1 MSELSEVLFQYPE
14 LAVLTL
20 VILIDW
26 LLPAPNKLS
35 AVPFFKIVAEGFTKK
50 VATKGD
56 SKQQSLAGLLALFV
70 YLFLIITL
78 LLSILFVVENDVWTQ
93 GLLLYLSLGYQ
104 SFAAQSKAIAQ
115 ASAKQ
120 QKSACRYLL
129 SQFSPYDS
137 SKLSLLGINKL
148 TVETLTIRFVSLWL
162 LPILLFIFIDGVWA
176 FCYRALMEAY
186 FIWLPQRQGFQ
197 YFGTAI
203 SKVKNIVE
211 LVPTWLFAPVFSVF
225 KSSPGWLNLV
235 NQTKSQWRNSS
246 ASPFSNLIWLSIVS
260 AGTRAELAGP
270 LMLDGKKI
278 ARPRINQGADISAS
292 AIEQVIHWIN
302 RFRLAFLTF
311 NLVTILL
318 LGILAV

>member
-1 MSELSEVLFQYPE
+1 MTELSAILFQYPE

-56 SKQQSLAGLLALFV
+56 NKQQSLAGLLALFV
-70 YLFLIITL
+70 YLFLIITI

-104 SFAAQSKAIAQ
+104 SFAAQSKSIAQ

-129 SQFSPYDS
+129 GQYSPYDS

-148 TVETLTIRFVSLWL
+148 TVETLIIRFVSLWL
-162 LPILLFIFIDGVWA
+162 LPVLLFIFLDGIWA

-186 FIWLPQRQGFQ
+186 FIWLPQRHGFQ

-203 SKVKNIVE
+203 AKVKNLVE
-211 LVPTWLFAPVFSVF
+211 LIPTWLFATIFSVF
-225 KSSPGWLNLV
+225 KSSPGWMTLV
-235 NQTKSQWRNSS
+235 NQTKGQWRSAK
-246 ASPFSNLIWLSIVS
+246 ASPFSNLIWLSVVS
-260 AGTRAELAGP
+260 AGTRTELAGP

-278 ARPRINQGADISAS
+278 ARPRINQGARITEQ
-292 AIEQVIHWIN
+292 AIDQLLNWIN
-302 RFRLAFLTF
+302 LFRLTFLAFNIT
-311 NLVTILL
+311 TILL
-318 LGILAV
+318 LGLLAS

>member
-1 MSELSEVLFQYPE
+1 M
-14 LAVLTL
+14 
-20 VILIDW
+20 
-26 LLPAPNKLS
+26 
-35 AVPFFKIVAEGFTKK
+35 
-50 VATKGD
+50 
-56 SKQQSLAGLLALFV
+56 
-70 YLFLIITL
+70 
-78 LLSILFVVENDVWTQ
+78 SILFVVENDVWTQ

-176 FCYRALMEAY
+176 FCYRALIEAY

-211 LVPTWLFAPVFSVF
+211 LIPTWLFGPIFSVF
-225 KSSPGWLNLV
+225 KSSPGWLTLV
-235 NQTKSQWRNSS
+235 NQTKGQWRAAN
-246 ASPFSNLIWLSIVS
+246 ASPFGNLIWLSIVS
-260 AGTRAELAGP
+260 AGTKAELAGP

-278 ARPRINQGADISAS
+278 SRPRINLGANISET
-292 AIEQVIHWIN
+292 AIEQLLHWIN
-302 RFRLAFLTF
+302 RFRLVFLSF
-311 NLVTILL
+311 NLITIVL
-318 LGILAV
+318 LGALAV